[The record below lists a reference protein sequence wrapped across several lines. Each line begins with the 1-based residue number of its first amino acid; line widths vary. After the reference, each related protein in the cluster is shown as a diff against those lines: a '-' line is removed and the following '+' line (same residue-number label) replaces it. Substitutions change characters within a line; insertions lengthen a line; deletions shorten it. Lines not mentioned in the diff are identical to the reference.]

1 MNEQDSRLSLL
12 NTLLTTPHR
21 DLAAL
26 YPLHS
31 EMIERDPLFYARLA
45 AWYARNGDVRDHREM
60 FVVNLCLSQF
70 DGHRAV
76 GLALLRRMPPYQV
89 ARVVDFIKGTPAR
102 KPRVIKTAK
111 AVETVAVTPNLA
123 ARALAVLRR
132 APAGAATRQKAAQR
146 AAEKARP
153 KGLGR
158 NIPRS
163 MKTEIA
169 GYLHGRENDA
179 ASFDMATLH
188 ARGALKRLYAGL
200 HIAPGP
206 RAQAILFDDNPPEDS
221 ALFALKLI
229 ANEADPSAQ
238 ARALA
243 QFKIPY
249 RVAVSVI
256 KNLTPM
262 TLAALINAMSP
273 QEVVNNVASLKK
285 RGAFDNADLK
295 SLIEAKLK
303 QAQTD
308 GRVSAYK
315 AQVASDA
322 AGADAEL
329 SAQLDAIT
337 DAQVKSKGSI
347 SRPTAMLI
355 DKSGSMDVAIDVGKR
370 LGAMISTICESGL
383 WVYAFDTMAYPIEVA
398 GENVSDWE
406 RALNGIRAGG
416 ATSCGA
422 AIAWMEKKEQRV
434 EQIIMITD
442 ERENNGPRFRDALRK
457 YQEAMKVAVDVV
469 FVKVGGS
476 GDALEKDCEELG
488 VPYRAFDFAGDYY
501 ALPNLLPLLTR
512 PSMLE
517 LLMEI
522 LEFPLPK

>member
-1 MNEQDSRLSLL
+1 MNEQDIRLNLL

-21 DLAAL
+21 DLSAL

-31 EMIERDPLFYARLA
+31 EISERDPLFYVRLA

-60 FVVNLCLSQF
+60 FVVNLCLSKF
-70 DGHRAV
+70 DGHRSV
-76 GLALLRRMPPYQV
+76 GLALLRKMPPYQV

-102 KPRVIKTAK
+102 KPKVIANAK
-111 AVETVAVTPNLA
+111 ATVAVTPNLA
-123 ARALAVLRR
+123 ARALGVLRR
-132 APAGAATRQKAAQR
+132 APAKAATAERAAR
-146 AAEKARP
+146 KTAEKAVP

-169 GYLHGRENDA
+169 GYLRARENDA
-179 ASFDMATLH
+179 ASFDAATLH
-188 ARGALKRLYAGL
+188 ARSALKRLYAGL

-206 RAQAILFDDNPPEDS
+206 RAQAILFDENPPEDS

-229 ANEADPSAQ
+229 ANETDPAAQ

-243 QFKIPY
+243 EFKIPY

-256 KNLTPM
+256 KNVTPM

-295 SLIEAKLK
+295 SLIEAKLES
-303 QAQTD
+303 AQTD

-315 AQVASDA
+315 AKVAATA
-322 AGADAEL
+322 AGAGDEL
-329 SAQLDAIT
+329 GAQLDAIT
-337 DAQVKSKGSI
+337 DAQVKSKGRI

-355 DKSGSMDVAIDVGKR
+355 DKSGSMDVAIDVGKQ

-422 AIAWMEKKEQRV
+422 AIAWMERKEQRV
-434 EQIIMITD
+434 EQIIMVTD
-442 ERENNGPRFRDALRK
+442 ERENNGPRFRDSLRK
-457 YQEAMKVAVDVV
+457 YQDAMNVAVEVV
-469 FVKVGGS
+469 FVKVGGA
-476 GDALEKDCEELG
+476 GDALEKDCEALG

-501 ALPNLLPLLTR
+501 ALTNLLPLLTR

>member
-1 MNEQDSRLSLL
+1 MNEQDLRLNLL
-12 NTLLTTPHR
+12 NTLLSTPHR

-45 AWYARNGDVRDHREM
+45 SWYDRNGDVRDHREM
-60 FVVNLCLSQF
+60 FVVNLCLSTF

-102 KPRVIKTAK
+102 QPKVIAN
-111 AVETVAVTPNLA
+111 ANETVAVAPNFA
-123 ARALAVLRR
+123 ARALGVLRR
-132 APAGAATRQKAAQR
+132 APAKAATKER
-146 AAEKARP
+146 AARKVAEKVVP

-169 GYLHGRENDA
+169 GYLRTRENDA

-188 ARGALKRLYAGL
+188 ARSALKRLYAGL
-200 HIAPGP
+200 HIPPGP

-229 ANEADPSAQ
+229 AGEADPAAQ

-243 QFKIPY
+243 EFKIPY

-295 SLIEAKLK
+295 SLIEAKLE

-315 AQVASDA
+315 AKVAVEA
-322 AGADAEL
+322 AGATGEL
-329 SAQLDAIT
+329 AAQLDAIT
-337 DAQVKSKGSI
+337 DAQVKSKARI
-347 SRPTAMLI
+347 SRPTALLI
-355 DKSGSMDVAIDVGKR
+355 DKSGSMDVAIEVGKQ
-370 LGAMISTICESGL
+370 LGAMISAVCDDSL
-383 WVYAFDTMAYPIEVA
+383 FVYAFDTMPYPIEV
-398 GENVSDWE
+398 SDDALASWE
-406 RALNGIRAGG
+406 KALSGIRATG

-422 AIAWMEKKEQRV
+422 ALAWMEKKEQRV
-434 EQIIMITD
+434 EQIIMVTD
-442 ERENNGPRFRDALRK
+442 ERENNAPRWKDALQS
-457 YQEAMKVAVDVV
+457 YVANVGKVDVV
-469 FVKVGGS
+469 FVKVGNA
-476 GDALEKDCEELG
+476 GDALEKDCEALG
-488 VPYRAFDFAGDYY
+488 VSFRAFDFAGDYY
-501 ALPNLLPLLTR
+501 ALTNLLPLLSR

-522 LEFPLPK
+522 LEFPLPSR

>member
-1 MNEQDSRLSLL
+1 MNEQDLRLNLL
-12 NTLLTTPHR
+12 NTLLSTPHR

-45 AWYARNGDVRDHREM
+45 SWYDRNGDVRDHREM
-60 FVVNLCLSQF
+60 FVVNLCLSTF

-76 GLALLRRMPPYQV
+76 GLALLRKMPPYQV

-102 KPRVIKTAK
+102 KPKVIAD
-111 AVETVAVTPNLA
+111 ARETVALAPNLA
-123 ARALAVLRR
+123 ARALGVLRR
-132 APAGAATRQKAAQR
+132 APAKAATKERAAR
-146 AAEKARP
+146 KVAEKAVP

-158 NIPRS
+158 NVPRS

-169 GYLHGRENDA
+169 GYLRTRENDA

-188 ARGALKRLYAGL
+188 ARSALKRLYAGL
-200 HIAPGP
+200 HIPPGP

-229 ANEADPSAQ
+229 AGEADPAAQ

-243 QFKIPY
+243 EFKIPY

-295 SLIEAKLK
+295 SLIEEKLA

-315 AQVASDA
+315 AQVAATA

-329 SAQLDAIT
+329 GAQLDAIT
-337 DAQVKSKGSI
+337 DAQVKSKGRI

-383 WVYAFDTMAYPIEVA
+383 WVYAFDTMAYPVEVA
-398 GENVSDWE
+398 GENVADWE

-416 ATSCGA
+416 GTSCGA
-422 AIAWMEKKEQRV
+422 AIAWMERREQRV

-442 ERENNGPRFRDALRK
+442 ERENGNPRFRDSLRK
-457 YQEAMKVAVDVV
+457 YQEAMNVVVDVV
-469 FVKVGGS
+469 FVKVGGA
-476 GDALEKDCEELG
+476 GDALEKDCEALG
-488 VPYRAFDFAGDYY
+488 VSVRAFNFAGDYY
-501 ALPNLLPLLTR
+501 ALTNLLPLLTR